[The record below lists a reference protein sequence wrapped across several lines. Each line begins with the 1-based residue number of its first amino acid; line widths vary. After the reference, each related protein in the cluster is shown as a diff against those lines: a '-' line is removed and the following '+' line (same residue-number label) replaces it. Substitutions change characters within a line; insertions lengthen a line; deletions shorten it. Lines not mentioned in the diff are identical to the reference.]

1 MDHRLIGT
9 KHPVNGKE
17 SRQIETQITKSQV
30 NICNAT
36 VVSVKVYLDCRLT
49 VYRNY
54 TSFRYCKLLFS
65 YLHIQVNLW
74 VWQLCIITECCGLDE
89 NSSVLKKKRRGV
101 YSKLM
106 YMFVRNT
113 SGLWNPWLRT
123 TLTRDQPS
131 LKATS
136 FHTILPYFH
145 VKEAL
150 TNKHH
155 TLRTTFASFLRW
167 S

>member
-89 NSSVLKKKRRGV
+89 NSSVLKKKKKRCV
-101 YSKLM
+101 FQTYVHVCAEHEWTVEPVIKDHL
-106 YMFVRNT
+106 
-113 SGLWNPWLRT
+113 
-123 TLTRDQPS
+123 DQRPALFKGHFFS
-131 LKATS
+131 HHPPIFSCKWS
-136 FHTILPYFH
+136 PYQ
-145 VKEAL
+145 KTPL
-150 TNKHH
+150 
-155 TLRTTFASFLRW
+155 S
-167 S
+167 